1 MALTRIKSSNI
12 ADGTVAAVDIADAA
26 VTDAKIQTGVSSS
39 KLTGNLPALSGAAL
53 TNLTSANLTGALPA
67 ISGANLTGI
76 TTDTSAME
84 NNIAILAFK
93 TQSANNLAKFN
104 LVDQVIDEYKDAT
117 GVTLTTAGQVG
128 STATNGYLASVNVT
142 DGDDSYTKML
152 MHMEDTALGSSAAG
166 HSSSAVVTPSTLGA
180 SSRSSTYSKFGS
192 YSMGTT
198 GGSGIKFAY
207 LSAWNDWAAQDI
219 TIDFW
224 YRFATFP
231 TSPGYA
237 LFCGDVDSQY
247 IGIRHHH
254 PTMNFPQAYNS
265 AGQWGSNET
274 GSKNNYLQNTWYHVA
289 VVHNSGVIK
298 CYIDGVEDLSINTSG
313 SCVTG
318 SGFNIM
324 GDWGGGGTKYPAAG
338 CYMDEFRLSVG
349 IARWTSNF
357 TPYTEAYGTVVA
369 NATGTAISTANTALS
384 APTTGDIVMLIENY
398 AGTATLNT
406 DLKVYISRNGGTG
419 WDQVT
424 LQDKGTWGT
433 NKKILVA
440 NNVAFSNSASGTD
453 MRYKI

>member
-1 MALTRIKSSNI
+1 MALQRIERDGIQDDAINAAKIEDGTVAGQDI
-12 ADGTVAAVDIADAA
+12 ADGTITNTQIHASAAIA
-26 VTDAKIQTGVSSS
+26 TAKISGLGTAAALAVGTGANQVVQLDGS
-39 KLTGNLPALSGAAL
+39 GNLPALNASAL
-53 TNLTSANLTGALPA
+53 TNLDATDLSGALPA
-67 ISGANLTGI
+67 ISGANLTGVA
-76 TTDTSAME
+76 TDTSAME

-104 LVDQVIDEYKDAT
+104 LVDQVIDEYKDDAGLAT
-117 GVTLTTAGQVG
+117 KTNTAVSGI
-128 STATNGYLASVNVT
+128 TATTGYVASVNVT

-152 MHMEDTALGSSAAG
+152 LHMEDTALASTGAG
-166 HSSSAVVTPSTLGA
+166 HNSGVAVNPTTLGA

-313 SCVTG
+313 FVSLDQDLILWAIGVVVVQITRQQDVTWM
-318 SGFNIM
+318 SLDF
-324 GDWGGGGTKYPAAG
+324 
-338 CYMDEFRLSVG
+338 
-349 IARWTSNF
+349 
-357 TPYTEAYGTVVA
+357 
-369 NATGTAISTANTALS
+369 
-384 APTTGDIVMLIENY
+384 
-398 AGTATLNT
+398 
-406 DLKVYISRNGGTG
+406 
-419 WDQVT
+419 Q
-424 LQDKGTWGT
+424 
-433 NKKILVA
+433 
-440 NNVAFSNSASGTD
+440 
-453 MRYKI
+453 